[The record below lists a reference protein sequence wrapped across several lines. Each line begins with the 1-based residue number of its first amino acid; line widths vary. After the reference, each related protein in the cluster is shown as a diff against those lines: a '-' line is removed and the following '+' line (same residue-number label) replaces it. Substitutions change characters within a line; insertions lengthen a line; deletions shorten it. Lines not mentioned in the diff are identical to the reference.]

1 MTSSRSRAST
11 SSWLALVVVLA
22 AWIVLIPARA
32 EAERR
37 RVVVLELEGPKGEK
51 FHTGLVKL
59 IKKSH
64 TVVPVDKWNET
75 AEELGA
81 TRVNDKDIKKVAKKL
96 KIDAVVFG
104 KVDKRRDEY
113 ILQLKVRSGKTG
125 AILGNRVDV
134 KSAEPKLTSEV
145 KSDLQDELL
154 PVIADAPSNRGGGG
168 GGDDE
173 GEDEADE
180 DKPKG
185 FGKKPKVVEE
195 AEEEAEEPKPKKVKK
210 PDPDTVAA
218 LKPKK
223 VVEEE
228 EDDAPLPKP
237 KKAKA
242 SRPDPDAEEGEE
254 EGDDEGGRT
263 KKVASSE
270 DDETEEGVEEEGEV
284 EELDTAA
291 ALAPGER
298 AVDLVAGLSFTRRTM
313 KFNFESGLGDAP
325 APYTGVP
332 VAGGMIDATVY
343 PLAIGHKRTGM
354 AKNFGLTVMYDK
366 VLRINSKQGDPPV
379 TLPTSQSRFAFG
391 AAFRY
396 PLGKATVTAA
406 VRYGKQAF
414 TIAAAGAVQ
423 PAVPSVSYTVID
435 PMLGVKYQLGAKLV
449 LNVNLGFMLISST
462 GAIQDN
468 MSYGAATVSGIEGEA
483 GIDYLITDK
492 VFVRGAARFSTV
504 GFTFKGTGDLS
515 NNRDSDAEQDVFGA
529 RDTYLGGALTAGFLY

>member
-1 MTSSRSRAST
+1 MSSRSKAST

-51 FHTGLVKL
+51 FHSGLVKL

-125 AILGNRVDV
+125 EIVGNRVDV
-134 KSAEPKLTSEV
+134 KAEEAKVTGSV
-145 KSDLQDELL
+145 KTDLQDELL
-154 PVIADAPSNRGGGG
+154 PVISGVPANRGGGG

-173 GEDEADE
+173 GEGE

-195 AEEEAEEPKPKKVKK
+195 EEEEAEEPKPKKAKK

-237 KKAKA
+237 KKVKP
-242 SRPDPDAEEGEE
+242 SRTEEEEGEE
-254 EGDDEGGRT
+254 GEDEGRGRT

-270 DDETEEGVEEEGEV
+270 DDVTEEGVEEEGEV

-298 AVDLVAGLSFTRRTM
+298 AVDLVAGLSLTQRSM

-325 APYTGVP
+325 PPYTGVP
-332 VAGGMIDATVY
+332 VAGGMIDATIY
-343 PLAIGHKRTGM
+343 PLAIGHKRTGFV
-354 AKNFGLTVMYDK
+354 KNLGLTVMYDK

-379 TLPTSQSRFAFG
+379 TLPTSQSRFALG
-391 AAFRY
+391 AAVRY

-414 TIAAAGAVQ
+414 TISAAGAVA

-435 PMLGVKYQLGAKLV
+435 PMLGVKYQIGARLV
-449 LNVNLGFMLISST
+449 LNVNLGFMLITNT

-492 VFVRGAARFSTV
+492 VFVRAAARFSTI

-515 NNRDSDAEQDVFGA
+515 NNRDGDAEQDVFGA

>member
-32 EAERR
+32 DAERR

-51 FHTGLVKL
+51 FHSGLVKL

-113 ILQLKVRSGKTG
+113 ILQLKVRAGKTG
-125 AILGNRVDV
+125 AIVGNRVDV
-134 KSAEPKLTSEV
+134 KSDEPKLTSAV
-145 KSDLQDELL
+145 KTDLQDERR
-154 PVIADAPSNRGGGG
+154 PGIADVPSNRGGGG

-173 GEDEADE
+173 GEEEADE

-195 AEEEAEEPKPKKVKK
+195 EEEEVEAPKPKKVKK

-228 EDDAPLPKP
+228 AEEEEEAPLPKP
-237 KKAKA
+237 KKVKPRRIA
-242 SRPDPDAEEGEE
+242 DEGEEAEEG
-254 EGDDEGGRT
+254 G
-263 KKVASSE
+263 
-270 DDETEEGVEEEGEV
+270 ETEEGVEEEGEV

-298 AVDLVAGLSFTRRTM
+298 AVDLVAGLSLTRRTM

-332 VAGGMIDATVY
+332 VAGGMIDATIY

-354 AKNFGLTVMYDK
+354 AKNLGLTVMYDK

-379 TLPTSQSRFAFG
+379 TLPTSQSRFALG

-414 TIAAAGAVQ
+414 TIPAAGAGQ

-435 PMLGVKYQLGAKLV
+435 PMLGVKYQLGAKLL
-449 LNVNLGFMLISST
+449 LNVNLGFMLITNT

-492 VFVRGAARFSTV
+492 VFVRAAARFSTI
-504 GFTFKGTGDLS
+504 GFTFKGSGDLS

-529 RDTYLGGALTAGFLY
+529 RDTYLGGAVTAGFLY

>member
-22 AWIVLIPARA
+22 AWIVLIPGRA

-51 FHTGLVKL
+51 FHSGLVKL

-125 AILGNRVDV
+125 AIVGNRVDV
-134 KSAEPKLTSEV
+134 KAEEAKVTGSV
-145 KSDLQDELL
+145 KTDLQDELL
-154 PVIADAPSNRGGGG
+154 PVIADMPSNRSGGGG
-168 GGDDE
+168 GGDE
-173 GEDEADE
+173 GEDEGEE

-195 AEEEAEEPKPKKVKK
+195 EEEEPAPKPKKVKK

-228 EDDAPLPKP
+228 EEEDDAPLPKP
-237 KKAKA
+237 KKVKP
-242 SRPDPDAEEGEE
+242 RPDPEAEEGE
-254 EGDDEGGRT
+254 DDGGRK

-298 AVDLVAGLSFTRRTM
+298 AVDLVAGLSLTRRTM

-332 VAGGMIDATVY
+332 VAGGMIDATIY

-366 VLRINSKQGDPPV
+366 VLRINSKQGEPPV
-379 TLPTSQSRFAFG
+379 TLPTSQSRFALG

-414 TIAAAGAVQ
+414 TISAAGAVL

-449 LNVNLGFMLISST
+449 LNVNLGFMLISNT

-492 VFVRGAARFSTV
+492 VFVRAAARFSTI

-529 RDTYLGGALTAGFLY
+529 RDTSLGGAVTAGFLY

>member
-32 EAERR
+32 AAERR

-51 FHTGLVKL
+51 FHSGLVKL

-113 ILQLKVRSGKTG
+113 ILQIKVRSGKTG
-125 AILGNRVDV
+125 AIVGNRVDV
-134 KSAEPKLTSEV
+134 KAEEAKITGSV

-154 PVIADAPSNRGGGG
+154 PVIADVPSNRSGGGG
-168 GGDDE
+168 GGEDE
-173 GEDEADE
+173 GEDEGEE

-185 FGKKPKVVEE
+185 FGKKPKV
-195 AEEEAEEPKPKKVKK
+195 AEEDEEPAEDPKPKKV
-210 PDPDTVAA
+210 AI
-218 LKPKK
+218 KPKK
-223 VVEEE
+223 VVEEEE

-237 KKAKA
+237 KKVKP
-242 SRPDPDAEEGEE
+242 SRTDEEGEEGE
-254 EGDDEGGRT
+254 EGDDEGRGRK

-284 EELDTAA
+284 EEMDTAA

-298 AVDLVAGLSFTRRTM
+298 AVDLVAGLSLTRRTM

-332 VAGGMIDATVY
+332 VAGGMIDATIY

-354 AKNFGLTVMYDK
+354 AKNFGLTLMYDK

-379 TLPTSQSRFAFG
+379 TLPTSQSRFALG

-414 TIAAAGAVQ
+414 TISAAGAVQ

-435 PMLGVKYQLGAKLV
+435 PMLGVRYQIGAKLL
-449 LNVNLGFMLISST
+449 LNVNLGFMLITNT

-483 GIDYLITDK
+483 GVDYLITDK
-492 VFVRGAARFSTV
+492 VFVRAAARFSTI

-529 RDTYLGGALTAGFLY
+529 RDTYLGGVVTAGFLY

>member
-22 AWIVLIPARA
+22 AWIVMIPARA
-32 EAERR
+32 DAQRR

-51 FHTGLVKL
+51 FHSGLVKL

-75 AEELGA
+75 AEELDA
-81 TRVNDKDIKKVAKKL
+81 TRANDKDIKKVAKKL

-125 AILGNRVDV
+125 AVVGNRVDV
-134 KSAEPKLTSEV
+134 KAEAAKITGSV

-154 PVIADAPSNRGGGG
+154 PVIADVPSNRSGGG
-168 GGDDE
+168 GGDEE

-195 AEEEAEEPKPKKVKK
+195 AEEEAEAPKPK
-210 PDPDTVAA
+210 
-218 LKPKK
+218 KPKK
-223 VVEEE
+223 VVEEAAE

-237 KKAKA
+237 KKVKP
-242 SRPDPDAEEGEE
+242 SRTDDEGD
-254 EGDDEGGRT
+254 EGDDEGRGR

-270 DDETEEGVEEEGEV
+270 DDDTEEGVEEEGEV
-284 EELDTAA
+284 EAMDGAA

-298 AVDLVAGLSFTRRTM
+298 AVDLVAGLSLTMRRM

-325 APYTGVP
+325 APYNGVP
-332 VAGGMIDATVY
+332 VAGGMIDATIY

-379 TLPTSQSRFAFG
+379 TLPTSQSRYAFG

-423 PAVPSVSYTVID
+423 PAIPSVSYTVID
-435 PMLGVKYQLGAKLV
+435 PLLGVKYQLGAKLV
-449 LNVNLGFMLISST
+449 LNVNLGFMLITNT

-492 VFVRGAARFSTV
+492 VFVRGAARFSTI
-504 GFTFKGTGDLS
+504 GFTFKGSGDLS